1 MIYFDIESTGLN
13 TETDRIVQLFLI
25 KKEKG
30 VVIWECEYLMNPTI
44 PIPKEAS
51 DVHGITNEDVKDMP
65 TFGEYADEIY
75 NLVKGEVLAGQ
86 NVINFDIPMLFF
98 EFERSGINWDVSD
111 LVVLDTLKLEWAMKK
126 SNLETLFYEY
136 TGKIMEGAHNAKNDV
151 LANIEVLEGQLKKYG
166 ITSINEYVS
175 ISTDGKKNLDVA
187 GKVYEVDGIA
197 FFSFGKHKG
206 KAVTEV
212 AKTDASWLKWFQ
224 GVANKNTKD
233 VITNIL
239 VGK

>member
-1 MIYFDIESTGLN
+1 MIYFDAESTGLN

-30 VVIWECEYLMNPTI
+30 VVIWEREYLMNPII
-44 PIPKEAS
+44 PISEETS
-51 DVHGITNEDVKDMP
+51 NVHGITSEDVKDMP
-65 TFGEYADEIY
+65 TFGEYSNEIY

-86 NVINFDIPMLFF
+86 NIQNFDIPMLFF

-224 GVANKNTKD
+224 GVANKNTTR
-233 VITNIL
+233 VITKVL
-239 VGK
+239 LG